1 MERTFDVCVCFSS
14 AIFMIIQMNKKGA
27 LRFESNSFL
36 FIQFICTRSSDMSN
50 NTRTHRVRQ
59 RVCVCDIS
67 TICKCIE
74 SDELSTIS
82 ILWLLLLLAM
92 SFISSCFLSFV
103 VLYGYFFVCLIRRPV
118 LPWSMRFHFLF
129 NSTIFFAVLLRYFVS
144 LLCFSFP
151 LSVSLLAPNQLLR
164 LFCLCKQIMVCLLVS
179 FKWHNPNNSN
189 YKEDEEQNKK

>member
-1 MERTFDVCVCFSS
+1 MFVFHLLFLWLFKWIRKARSGLSPILFCSFSS
-14 AIFMIIQMNKKGA
+14 FALAHQTCQIIHA
-27 LRFESNSFL
+27 HIEWDSV
-36 FIQFICTRSSDMSN
+36 C
-50 NTRTHRVRQ
+50 
-59 RVCVCDIS
+59 VCVCDIS

-103 VLYGYFFVCLIRRPV
+103 VLFGYFFVCLIRRPV

-129 NSTIFFAVLLRYFVS
+129 NSNIFFAVLLRYFVS

-151 LSVSLLAPNQLLR
+151 LSVSFLAPNQLLR